1 MRYIKVLT
9 ISLLLFSNSLYS
21 IVDTKYVIDKIYN
34 EKIFYNVFSLNN
46 EVYIGSNDGVYV
58 LKSGNILEIYDSS
71 IKGPIDNSFTKT
83 KLEIRRLKSP
93 ILLNSS
99 YNSSTTDF
107 LYFKDYLYVISKGH
121 LLIYKSNFY
130 SFKPSGS
137 VRSITEN
144 FIGTYSGVFYKG
156 RKLKSITYTDGQIKE
171 FDSTSFV
178 CFNGLLFYKNGVETM
193 IYKNSNRLSSNSQIG
208 NISNIFLLYHPNYL
222 AISNT
227 GIFLFNFSANNF
239 KQIYFSEKSIIPT
252 RKNFRNGYE
261 YENEFFF
268 VDGQKLKSLSTQN
281 YKTEIVYQF
290 EKKVEDLVAIDNMLY
305 VLTDQ
310 STIITLHNDIDKVK
324 MINEFELS
332 SNYHTIENFDNYLII
347 SGNNDL
353 SIYDINQDNFFT
365 NIIIDEF
372 NKGAIYKDDESI
384 SIGSIHGVY
393 NFSNPH
399 KVVRFLDGNK
409 IIDNVSVSEAK
420 LNIQFYH
427 LPILVFFIAF
437 LLIII
442 FLFNKKSSVEINN
455 QDVISDIKLFIN
467 QNLNKVT
474 VNSIQLKFGLENS
487 AIYHLNKEFKAG
499 KYIKYRREQKASE
512 MINLKI
518 SLNEIAKQTGYSL
531 SYLKKNKLKLK
542 NMNFEEV

>member
-71 IKGPIDNSFTKT
+71 IKGPIDNSLTKT

-107 LYFKDYLYVISKGH
+107 LYFKDYLYIISKGH

-193 IYKNSNRLSSNSQIG
+193 IYKNSDRLSSNSQIG

-268 VDGQKLKSLSTQN
+268 VDGQNLKSLSTQN

>member
-21 IVDTKYVIDKIYN
+21 NADAKYVIDKIYN

-83 KLEIRRLKSP
+83 KLEIRRLESP

-107 LYFKDYLYVISKGH
+107 LYFKDYLYIISKGH

-193 IYKNSNRLSSNSQIG
+193 IYKNSDRLSSNSQIG

-268 VDGQKLKSLSTQN
+268 VDGQNLKSLSTQN

>member
-21 IVDTKYVIDKIYN
+21 IVDTKYVINKIYN

-107 LYFKDYLYVISKGH
+107 LYFKDYLYIISKGH

>member
-21 IVDTKYVIDKIYN
+21 NADAKYVIDKIYN

-107 LYFKDYLYVISKGH
+107 LYFKDYLYIISKGH

-193 IYKNSNRLSSNSQIG
+193 IYKNSDRLSSNSQIG

-268 VDGQKLKSLSTQN
+268 VDGQNLKSLSTQN

>member
-21 IVDTKYVIDKIYN
+21 IVDTKYVINKIYN

-107 LYFKDYLYVISKGH
+107 LYFKDYLYIISKGH

-193 IYKNSNRLSSNSQIG
+193 IYKNSNSLSSNSQIG